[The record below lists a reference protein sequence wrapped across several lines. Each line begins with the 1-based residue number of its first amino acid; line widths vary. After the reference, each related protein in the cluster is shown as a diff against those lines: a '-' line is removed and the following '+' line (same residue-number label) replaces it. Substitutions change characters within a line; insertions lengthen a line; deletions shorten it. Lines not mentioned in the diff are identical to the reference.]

1 MLYGTHRSYLSIWH
15 FSAPFCTIG
24 IIRFGT
30 IQINFQ
36 PFGSIGTILHHL
48 VPSSIIRYFSNIR
61 YFSTIQQNLVPFSI
75 IFICT
80 VQYRS
85 LPAKKIV
92 VKSSQQAGT
101 ELCQAQFS
109 LSWLLSYCYI
119 VWKNWGI
126 TLSSTL
132 ISQRDSQLA
141 KLLAKVSNKISFLT
155 KFR

>member
-48 VPSSIIRYFSNIR
+48 VPSSIIWYFSTIR
-61 YFSTIQQNLVPFSI
+61 YFSTILYHLAQFGTIQQLLAQFS
-75 IFICT
+75 T
-80 VQYRS
+80 ARY
-85 LPAKKIV
+85 LLKKFV
-92 VKSSQQAGT
+92 DKSCQQAGT

-109 LSWLLSYCYI
+109 LSWLLSYYYI

-132 ISQRDSQLA
+132 IS
-141 KLLAKVSNKISFLT
+141 
-155 KFR
+155 